1 MGEPNVIS
9 NVHGLTM
16 MVELWIKQLQK
27 PKLNASVQLLGFL
40 QIVPLNVKVQM
51 KEKNQLTVK
60 LVIVKKII
68 SDLNL
73 VLHVEMTVV
82 KKKNVEVN
90 TEKTACVCKT
100 GYLEVSP
107 LKCEA
112 CKDGALSCYCSD
124 GWTGDDCKTAVK
136 KEEDKSG
143 NGFI

>member
-1 MGEPNVIS
+1 
-9 NVHGLTM
+9 M

-82 KKKNVEVN
+82 KKKM
-90 TEKTACVCKT
+90 
-100 GYLEVSP
+100 
-107 LKCEA
+107 
-112 CKDGALSCYCSD
+112 
-124 GWTGDDCKTAVK
+124 
-136 KEEDKSG
+136 
-143 NGFI
+143 

>member
-1 MGEPNVIS
+1 MDLILYVKKIILEPNVIS
-9 NVHGLTM
+9 SVHGITM

-68 SDLNL
+68 SDLKL

-82 KKKNVEVN
+82 KKKM
-90 TEKTACVCKT
+90 
-100 GYLEVSP
+100 
-107 LKCEA
+107 
-112 CKDGALSCYCSD
+112 
-124 GWTGDDCKTAVK
+124 
-136 KEEDKSG
+136 
-143 NGFI
+143 

>member
-1 MGEPNVIS
+1 MDLILYVKKIILEPNVIS

-68 SDLNL
+68 SDLKL

-82 KKKNVEVN
+82 KKKM
-90 TEKTACVCKT
+90 
-100 GYLEVSP
+100 
-107 LKCEA
+107 
-112 CKDGALSCYCSD
+112 
-124 GWTGDDCKTAVK
+124 
-136 KEEDKSG
+136 
-143 NGFI
+143 

>member
-1 MGEPNVIS
+1 MYVKKIILEPNVIS

-68 SDLNL
+68 SDLKL

-82 KKKNVEVN
+82 KKKM
-90 TEKTACVCKT
+90 
-100 GYLEVSP
+100 
-107 LKCEA
+107 
-112 CKDGALSCYCSD
+112 
-124 GWTGDDCKTAVK
+124 
-136 KEEDKSG
+136 
-143 NGFI
+143 